1 MGLPIQ
7 STPTYTC
14 VLPSE
19 GREIK
24 YRPFLVKE
32 QKILTIARESEDQKQ
47 IFSAVKDLLEAV
59 TTPPVVCNDLAVI
72 DLEYLFLKV
81 RAVSVGETSKV
92 STKCDVID
100 CKGSV
105 ELTVNLNDIE
115 VVGDTKDD
123 TVMINDS
130 VGIVLSAPAVKN
142 VQGLDG
148 GEADALA
155 LIIKSIKQVFDGDE
169 LYEAS
174 DMSEKDMTEFVESL
188 TFPQLQML
196 TEYFDS
202 LPKLSHEVEGKCNIC
217 DSTTTRTLEG
227 INSFFLIALSHES
240 VFNYYNT
247 NFQLMQ
253 HHKYSLTELDNMMPW
268 EREIY
273 ISLLMQ
279 YLEEEKQ
286 RQKEE
291 AAKRK

>member
-14 VLPSE
+14 VLPSD

-227 INSFFLIALSHES
+227 INSFF
-240 VFNYYNT
+240 
-247 NFQLMQ
+247 
-253 HHKYSLTELDNMMPW
+253 
-268 EREIY
+268 
-273 ISLLMQ
+273 
-279 YLEEEKQ
+279 
-286 RQKEE
+286 
-291 AAKRK
+291 